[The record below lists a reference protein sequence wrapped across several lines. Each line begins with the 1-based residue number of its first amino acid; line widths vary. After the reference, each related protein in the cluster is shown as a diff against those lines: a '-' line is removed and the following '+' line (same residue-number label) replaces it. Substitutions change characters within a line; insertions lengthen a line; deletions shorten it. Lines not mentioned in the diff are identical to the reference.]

1 MSARQLELFG
11 GWGRR
16 EIPDRNGPV
25 RLSEGARCDE
35 AHQTPASDSRVD
47 RDPRQDRGQ
56 HSPQV
61 GRGPVGETS
70 LAQALGN
77 TPAPFDFAAHPDPN
91 TTPQPDRPIPA
102 WLTLPGLDETT

>member
-11 GWGRR
+11 ACGRR
-16 EIPDRNGPV
+16 EIPDRNEPV

-61 GRGPVGETS
+61 GRGPVGGTS

-77 TPAPFDFAAHPDPN
+77 TAAPFDFAPGPECE
-91 TTPQPDRPIPA
+91 PQPDRPVPA
-102 WLTLPGLDETT
+102 WLRLPGVDETT